1 MATPLPALLEICL
14 RSAPE
19 EPMVFIVIGRCA
31 RTAASPGNHNQSP
44 AVHSKVIPPL
54 PFQHEKNCRVLD
66 NDDDIEYPTY
76 TQRLLIR
83 VYA

>member
-1 MATPLPALLEICL
+1 
-14 RSAPE
+14 
-19 EPMVFIVIGRCA
+19 MVFIVIGRCA

-66 NDDDIEYPTY
+66 DDDEYITY
-76 TQRLLIR
+76 TQQLLIR